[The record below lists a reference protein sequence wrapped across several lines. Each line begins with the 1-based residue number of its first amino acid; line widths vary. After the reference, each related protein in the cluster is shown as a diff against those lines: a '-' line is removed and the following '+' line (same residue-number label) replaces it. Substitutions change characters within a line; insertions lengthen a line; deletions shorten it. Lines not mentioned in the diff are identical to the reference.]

1 MANEAT
7 LWMELELPIPFTCA
21 DGAGIE
27 KGTLVKL
34 TDPMTVAAAT
44 ADNDVLIGITAEEKI
59 ASDGR
64 TKIGVYTRGIF
75 KMLVGA
81 AGCTVGL
88 PVVASA
94 ANTIVDTAA
103 ADNDAGRV
111 VGRALETGVNG
122 ETVLV
127 LVGAGGA

>member
-7 LWMELELPIPFTCA
+7 LIYEMDIPIPFTCA
-21 DGAGIE
+21 DGTGIE

-34 TDPMTVAAAT
+34 TDPATVAAAT
-44 ADNDVLIGITAEEKI
+44 ADNDVLIGITSEEKI
-59 ASDGR
+59 ANDGK

-81 AGCTVGL
+81 AGCTVGK

-94 ANTIVDTAA
+94 ANTIVDGAA
-103 ADNDAGRV
+103 ADSDLGYV
-111 VGRALETGVNG
+111 LGRALETGANG

>member
-7 LWMELELPIPFTCA
+7 LIYELELPIPFTCA
-21 DGAGIE
+21 DGSGIE

-44 ADNDVLIGITAEEKI
+44 ADNDVVIGITAEEKI
-59 ASDGR
+59 TSDGK
-64 TKIGVYTRGIF
+64 TKVGVYLRGVF

-88 PVVASA
+88 PVAASA
-94 ANTIVDTAA
+94 ANTIVDGAA
-103 ADNDAGRV
+103 ADNDAGRII
-111 VGRALETGVNG
+111 GRALETGTVG

>member
-1 MANEAT
+1 M
-7 LWMELELPIPFTCA
+7 
-21 DGAGIE
+21 
-27 KGTLVKL
+27 VKL
-34 TDPMTVAAAT
+34 TDPMTVAAAS

-111 VGRALETGVNG
+111 VGRALETGTVG
-122 ETVLV
+122 EYVLV